1 MENEDPRRDP
11 DEPADGERGE
21 PGAEGGAS
29 EAADTPPGAPAD
41 DSSPLGDTD
50 QHSSSNA

>member
-1 MENEDPRRDP
+1 MTTEDPRRDP
-11 DEPADGERGE
+11 EEPAQGKRGE

-29 EAADTPPGAPAD
+29 EAADAPPGAPAD

-50 QHSSSNA
+50 QHSTADA